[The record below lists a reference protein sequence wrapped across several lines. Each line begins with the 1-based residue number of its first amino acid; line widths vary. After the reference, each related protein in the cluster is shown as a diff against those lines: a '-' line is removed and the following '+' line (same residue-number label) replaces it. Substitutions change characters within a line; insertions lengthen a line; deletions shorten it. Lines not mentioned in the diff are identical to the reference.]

1 MFLIAIQD
9 AELAAMET
17 KMSRLQEYYSNELE
31 MAGDNEAAKKAIQE
45 KSDRELARMKYVL
58 AQKEWQ
64 NKRNAVLINTAAGI
78 AQNIAEYPWPTWIL
92 PVAVTAA
99 QGAAQL
105 AAIEKSKPRF
115 AKGVLNLQGP
125 GTSTSDSI
133 SAYLSKGES
142 VMTAEETRR
151 SFGLLEAIKEN
162 KIDDSILKGIDFS
175 GGRRAQSNVDLSP
188 VVNELKAIK
197 EGQYNL
203 ERQHGLTYRLYQD
216 SSGNCKKVRAK
227 AMGKF

>member
-1 MFLIAIQD
+1 MQ
-9 AELAAMET
+9 
-17 KMSRLQEYYSNELE
+17 RLQEYYSDELQ
-31 MAGDNEAAKKAIQE
+31 MAGDNEQAKKAIQE
-45 KSDRELARMKYVL
+45 KADMELRRMKFAL

-105 AAIEKSKPRF
+105 AAVEKSKPRF
-115 AKGVLNLQGP
+115 AKGVLNLKGP
-125 GTSTSDSI
+125 GTETSDSI
-133 SAYLSKGES
+133 AAYLSKGES

-162 KIDDSILKGIDFS
+162 KIDDRILKGIDFS
-175 GGRRAQSNVDLSP
+175 GGRQAKQNLDLAP
-188 VVNELKAIK
+188 VVNELQAIRK
-197 EGQYNL
+197 GQYAL
-203 ERQHGLTYRLYQD
+203 EEQFGVTYRMYT
-216 SSGNCKKVRAK
+216 STSGNRKKIRAK
-227 AMGKF
+227 SMGNY